1 MNAWAS
7 TLQIY
12 IYAFIFLVSEFL
24 VLFKLGVLETGTA
37 LLLRS
42 ARTGKHT
49 LTTTHAVIDI
59 QGKQGLSRQKYI
71 SYIYTGWRKKKYTR
85 LISYSEKTISVTF
98 LK

>member
-1 MNAWAS
+1 MGHR
-7 TLQIY
+7 I
-12 IYAFIFLVSEFL
+12 
-24 VLFKLGVLETGTA
+24 FKLGVLETGTA

-71 SYIYTGWRKKKYTR
+71 SYIYTSIHACMSLLYT
-85 LISYSEKTISVTF
+85 TI
-98 LK
+98 KI